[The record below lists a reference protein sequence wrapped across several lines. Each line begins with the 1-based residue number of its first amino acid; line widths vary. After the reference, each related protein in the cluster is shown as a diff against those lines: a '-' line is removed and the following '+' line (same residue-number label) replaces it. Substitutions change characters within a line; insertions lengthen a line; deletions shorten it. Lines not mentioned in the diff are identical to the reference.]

1 MANFIDI
8 GDHKTATLKALIA
21 SGVEMKAKRDKH
33 SDTLKGKAV
42 ALLFEKPSTRTRVS
56 FEVGVKQLG
65 GDAVVLRGEEMQLG
79 RGETIADTA
88 KVLSR
93 YVDMVMLRTTSH
105 AIIEE
110 FAEHASVPIINGL
123 TDKSHPCQVMAD
135 VMTLAEKKAPKQDY
149 SALKVA
155 WLGDGNN
162 NVAYSWIEAAGQFGF
177 SFACATPSARSPDT
191 QAIKKSQANGSEIIV
206 TEEVAEAVKEADL
219 VVTDTWLSMG
229 ASMEEG
235 GIDEKLLKPYQ
246 VNAEVMA
253 LAKSDAIFMH
263 CLPVYRGM
271 EATAE
276 VVDGAQSVI
285 WDEAENRLHIQKAIM
300 LWCLGHGE

>member
-8 GDHKTATLKALIA
+8 GEHKTETLKALIA
-21 SGVEMKAKRDKH
+21 SGVDLKANRDKH
-33 SDTLKGKAV
+33 SEALKGKAV

-65 GDAVVLRGEEMQLG
+65 GDALVLRGEEMQLG

-88 KVLSR
+88 KILSR

-135 VMTLAEKKAPKQDY
+135 VMTLAEIKAPKQDY
-149 SALKVA
+149 SGLKVA

-177 SFACATPSARSPDT
+177 SFACATPSARMPDKE
-191 QAIKKSQANGSEIIV
+191 AIKKAQSSGSAIIL

-229 ASMEEG
+229 KNSV
-235 GIDEKLLKPYQ
+235 DEKLLKPYQ
-246 VNAEVMA
+246 VTAEVMA
-253 LAKSDAIFMH
+253 LAKPDAIFMH

-271 EATAE
+271 EASSE

-300 LWCLGHGE
+300 LWCLGYGE